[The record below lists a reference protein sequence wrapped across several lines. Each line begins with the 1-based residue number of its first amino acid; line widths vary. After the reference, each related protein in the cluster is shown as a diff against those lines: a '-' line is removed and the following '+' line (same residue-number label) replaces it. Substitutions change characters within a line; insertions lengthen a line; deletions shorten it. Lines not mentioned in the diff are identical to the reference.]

1 MPVQANPAPLL
12 QTPQK
17 HRPAPPPPPCKIS
30 GKSRCS
36 MNSTKMRQAFYDLFE
51 KQSIRYRYIFPQL
64 CNAKKTYCPF
74 TSPYARIEEKRG
86 EARSGRVHWQ
96 EKKHCSFTP
105 ANPAIG
111 GNRAGIP
118 SEAFP
123 HDRNR
128 FPRKRKTFK
137 GRPQPRQSY
146 FPKFYYF
153 RALISDYL
161 KSYGRKTTK
170 RRTRGRRR

>member
-1 MPVQANPAPLL
+1 MPVRANPAPLL

-36 MNSTKMRQAFYDLFE
+36 MDSTKMRQAFYDLFE
-51 KQSIRYRYIFPQL
+51 KQSIRHRYIFPSFAMPRKHIVPLRPLTRASRRSEERPGPLARKNIALLSPQTL
-64 CNAKKTYCPF
+64 QAAE
-74 TSPYARIEEKRG
+74 TSPA
-86 EARSGRVHWQ
+86 
-96 EKKHCSFTP
+96 F
-105 ANPAIG
+105 
-111 GNRAGIP
+111 P

-123 HDRNR
+123 HDRNQLQ
-128 FPRKRKTFK
+128 RKRKTFK
-137 GRPQPRQSY
+137 GRPLPRQSY